1 MGLGSRRRP
10 LGTPITP
17 GRRRAENG
25 QNAPEGFLSPY
36 RAIMPFQSDPPQ
48 SVMDFL
54 SHREIC
60 TYRRPDSDQHSFH
73 VMDWVVRRNT
83 YGRYPTPTPH
93 YLRFLKVP

>member
-10 LGTPITP
+10 FGTPITP
-17 GRRRAENG
+17 GRRG

-54 SHREIC
+54 SHRK
-60 TYRRPDSDQHSFH
+60 F
-73 VMDWVVRRNT
+73 V
-83 YGRYPTPTPH
+83 TPGNIYLSQAATPPNIRSTLWTGWCAGI
-93 YLRFLKVP
+93 LR